1 MQNNERKFDI
11 LYSIIRDY
19 IRTAEPVGSR
29 TIEKKYNLGI
39 SSATIRNEM
48 ADLEEMGYL
57 IQPHTSSG
65 RIPSDKAYRMY
76 VDQFMKVFDLDEHI
90 TEDVRKQ
97 FKLYLGELNEAIQKT
112 AEILTKLTNYTSL
125 IMAPSVSVLNIKDI
139 RLIHIESERVLL
151 IVITKQGI
159 VKNAEL
165 KLSGKVTSGQ
175 LEKITNFLN
184 ICIKGIEDELL
195 MSDFSEKIDALDR
208 FEQKILSEVVP
219 AINYVLNQDKNTKIY
234 ANGITQILNYP
245 EFQDMNKAKQFLET
259 LHKQDLISALLQN
272 AMSESL
278 NIKIGSENEIEELC
292 DCSILTATYKLNG
305 RPVGT
310 IGIVGPTRMD
320 YDYCVS
326 AMNALTKEL
335 TDHISNALG
344 GKD

>member
-1 MQNNERKFDI
+1 MQSNERKFDI
-11 LYSIIRDY
+11 LYSIIKDY

-76 VDQFMKVFDLDEHI
+76 VDQFMKVFDLDDHV

-97 FKLYLGELNEAIQKT
+97 FKLYLGELNEAIQKS

-139 RLIHIESERVLL
+139 RLIHIENERVLL

-165 KLSGKVTSGQ
+165 KLSGKATPAQ
-175 LEKITNFLN
+175 LDKITNFLN
-184 ICIKGIEDELL
+184 VCIKGIEDELL
-195 MSDFSEKIDALDR
+195 MSDFSEQIDALDR
-208 FEQKILSEVVP
+208 FEQKILSEIVP
-219 AINYVLNQDKNTKIY
+219 AINYVLNQDKNAKIY

-245 EFQDMNKAKQFLET
+245 EFQDMHKAKQFLET
-259 LHKQDLISALLQN
+259 LHKQDLIAALLQN
-272 AMSESL
+272 AMTDSF
-278 NIKIGSENEIEELC
+278 NIKIGTENEIEELC

-335 TDHISNALG
+335 TNHLSNAMG